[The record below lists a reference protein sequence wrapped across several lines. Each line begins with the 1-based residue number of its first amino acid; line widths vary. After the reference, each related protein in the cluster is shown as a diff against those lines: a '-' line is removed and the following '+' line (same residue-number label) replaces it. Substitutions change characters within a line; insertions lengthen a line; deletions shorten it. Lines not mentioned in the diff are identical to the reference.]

1 MTVYLL
7 LAVVLVLLVL
17 AWSRTRSAGRERL
30 PPGPRGLPVVGYLP
44 FLNPS
49 HPYTTLTKLTETWG
63 KVFTLR
69 MGSVDCVVL
78 ADNKIIKELFSLEA
92 VSGRPPLFLFSEIL
106 EQSGIIFSQTE
117 VWREQRRFAGLAMR
131 RQGEPSP
138 DTVPSYSP
146 HTGLTGPGIEKWL
159 GQTVQEIIEL
169 FTCQAGTA
177 MDPQEILR

>member
-7 LAVVLVLLVL
+7 LVVVVLLVL
-17 AWSRTRSAGRERL
+17 AWFRTRRERL
-30 PPGPRGLPVVGYLP
+30 PPGPWGLPVVGYLP

-78 ADNKIIKELFSLEA
+78 ADNKITKELFSQEA

-106 EQSGIIFSQTE
+106 EQSGIIFSQAE

-131 RQGEPSP
+131 RQGEQSP

-146 HTGLTGPGIEKWL
+146 DTGLTGPGIEKWL
-159 GQTVQEIIEL
+159 GQTMQEMMEL
-169 FTCQAGTA
+169 FTGQAGTA